1 VIEGLHE
8 LYDSWGLTM
17 KNQRWMLFIALT
29 SLMLSQ
35 TTSLPAFAEEKD
47 QSGQVGEVQE
57 RGVRGGPMPAAPPY
71 SCGSGV
77 CLCVGQDNCNQ
88 MTQPQPCKREKFCL
102 GQTASPPQPLPPQE
116 PALSQQKMQSTAR
129 TSSGSIVICSCRAG
143 Q

>member
-1 VIEGLHE
+1 MTNKHRTVAILFLSMSLIQFSIGL
-8 LYDSWGLTM
+8 
-17 KNQRWMLFIALT
+17 
-29 SLMLSQ
+29 
-35 TTSLPAFAEEKD
+35 PVFAEDKAD
-47 QSGQVGEVQE
+47 KPGEVKE
-57 RGVRGGPMPAAPPY
+57 RGLQRSPVPAAPHY
-71 SCGSGV
+71 HCGSGV